1 MINPKYHLSF
11 NVDMTKIYFSMPVIF
26 VEDIKVSREFYQHI
40 FSLEVEADFG
50 ENVVFKKAFSIWQKK
65 RAKKIIFEN
74 KIISE
79 KNGVNDTVELY
90 FETIDI
96 ESIWEKISSS
106 KVEIIHPVKEEP
118 WGQRVFRLYD
128 PDKFIIEVAEP
139 MSEVIKRFH
148 QLGMSKND
156 ISIKTQMPLKA
167 VEKIVT

>member
-1 MINPKYHLSF
+1 
-11 NVDMTKIYFSMPVIF
+11 MTKIYFSMPVIF
-26 VEDIKVSREFYQHI
+26 VEDIKVSREFYQNI

-65 RAKKIIFEN
+65 RANKIIFEN

-79 KNGVNDTVELY
+79 RKEVNNNVELY

-96 ESIWEKISSS
+96 ESIWEKILWF
-106 KVEIIHPVKEEP
+106 KVEIIHPIKEES
-118 WGQRVFRLYD
+118 WGQRVIRFYD

-148 QLGMSKND
+148 QLGFSKND
-156 ISIKTQMPLKA
+156 ISSKTQMSLEV
-167 VEKIVT
+167 VEKIIS

>member
-1 MINPKYHLSF
+1 
-11 NVDMTKIYFSMPVIF
+11 MPVIF
-26 VEDIKVSREFYQHI
+26 VEDIKVSREFYQNI

-65 RAKKIIFEN
+65 RANTIIFGN

-79 KNGVNDTVELY
+79 RKEINNNIELY

-106 KVEIIHPVKEEP
+106 KVEIITQLKK
-118 WGQRVFRLYD
+118 RVIRFYD
-128 PDKFIIEVAEP
+128 PDKFIIEVAES
-139 MSEVIKRFH
+139 MSEVIQGLH
-148 QLGMSKND
+148 QLGMSKKD

-167 VEKIVT
+167 VKEIIS

>member
-1 MINPKYHLSF
+1 MN
-11 NVDMTKIYFSMPVIF
+11 KIYFSMPVIF
-26 VEDIKVSREFYQHI
+26 VEDIKVSREFYQNI

-65 RAKKIIFEN
+65 RANKIIFDN

-79 KNGVNDTVELY
+79 RKEVNHNIELY
-90 FETIDI
+90 FETIDV
-96 ESIWEKISSS
+96 ELIWEKISSS
-106 KVEIIHPVKEEP
+106 KVEIIHPVKEES

-148 QLGMSKND
+148 RLGMSKKD

-167 VEKIVT
+167 VTKIIS

>member
-1 MINPKYHLSF
+1 
-11 NVDMTKIYFSMPVIF
+11 MTEIYFSMPVIF
-26 VEDIKVSREFYQHI
+26 VEDIEVSREFYQNI

-50 ENVVFKKAFSIWQKK
+50 ENVVFKKAFSIWQET
-65 RAKKIIFEN
+65 RANKIIFDKN
-74 KIISE
+74 IISE
-79 KNGVNDTVELY
+79 RKEVNNNVELY

-106 KVEIIHPVKEEP
+106 KVEVIHPVKEEP
-118 WGQRVFRLYD
+118 WGQRVLRFYD

-148 QLGMSKND
+148 RLGMSKKD

-167 VEKIVT
+167 VEKIVS

>member
-1 MINPKYHLSF
+1 MN
-11 NVDMTKIYFSMPVIF
+11 KIYFSMPVIF
-26 VEDIKVSREFYQHI
+26 VEDIKVSREFYQNI

-65 RAKKIIFEN
+65 RANTIIFEN

-79 KNGVNDTVELY
+79 RKEVNNNIELY

-118 WGQRVFRLYD
+118 WGQRVLRFYD

-139 MSEVIKRFH
+139 MSEVIQRLHK
-148 QLGMSKND
+148 LGMSKKD

-167 VEKIVT
+167 VKEIIS